1 MDAAT
6 TIDRALAKGARF
18 EQRPDGQ
25 WVASLYKRGR
35 ALPLAQL
42 LAPTKDEA
50 AADFLAYVQPKNKR
64 GTTCA

>member
-25 WVASLYKRGR
+25 WTAALHKRGR
-35 ALPLAQL
+35 ALPLVQL
-42 LAPTKDEA
+42 LAPTQAEVA
-50 AADFLAYVQPKNKR
+50 QDFLAYVQPNKR
-64 GTTCA
+64 GAT